1 MKNPLKLASLL
12 LLATAC
18 SCGND
23 YSPAPYAETAM
34 MQEEALDTRSDT
46 PVNPQDAVLERK
58 IIKEGEISFE
68 TSNAKKTR
76 EMIQRAVTEN
86 NGYLADDNASNYTG
100 QSDYTL
106 TIRVPADRFE
116 TLLSTITEH
125 AGKLESKNIRTL
137 DVTEE
142 FVDIEARLKT
152 KKELEE
158 RYRDLLKRANTV
170 EEVLSVEREIGT
182 LRSDIESVEGRLKY
196 LRDRVSYSSLTVSF
210 HEPGDDAFGFGGK
223 FTRGVESGW
232 QNLLWFVIG
241 LVNLW
246 PFILLGVGAIFG
258 FRYWRKR
265 KKDKK

>member
-1 MKNPLKLASLL
+1 MKNPLQLAALL

-18 SCGND
+18 SCGNRG
-23 YSPAPYAETAM
+23 YSPHAETAM
-34 MQEEALDTRSDT
+34 TQEEALDTRGET
-46 PVNPQDAVLERK
+46 PVNPQNAVLKRK

-68 TSNAKKTR
+68 TSNARKTR
-76 EMIQRAVTEN
+76 ELILVTVAEN
-86 NGYLADDNASNYTG
+86 NGYLSDDNASNYG
-100 QSDYTL
+100 GRSSYTV
-106 TIRVPADRFE
+106 TIRVPSDRFE
-116 TLLSTITEH
+116 TLLHAIAEY
-125 AGKLESKNIRTL
+125 AGKLESKNIRAL

-142 FVDIEARLKT
+142 FVDIEARLRT

-210 HEPGDDAFGFGGK
+210 HESGDDAFGFGGK
-223 FTRGVESGW
+223 FIRGIESGW
-232 QNLLWFVIG
+232 QNLLRFVIG

-246 PFILLGVGAIFG
+246 PFILLGAGAIFG
-258 FRYWRKR
+258 FRRWRKR
-265 KKDKK
+265 KRGQK